1 MPHTNIVVRQLS
13 RPAVRFQLLNF
24 RDPSDRAAPIDVTGY
39 LFKLMVKNS
48 LDLEDSRAFFDL
60 SATIVTASKGLV
72 QFQLTIAHTG
82 LPEGIYPG
90 EIRWYSDGVAT
101 NPPTDAVRVNFTVQP
116 PVDNVVAP

>member
-24 RDPSDRAAPIDVTGY
+24 RDPSDRTTPIDVTGY
-39 LFKLMVKNS
+39 LFKLMVKNT
-48 LDLEDSRAFFDL
+48 LDLEDARAFFDL
-60 SATIVTASKGLV
+60 SATIVTATLGLV
-72 QFQLTIAHTG
+72 QFQLSIAHTG
-82 LPEGIYPG
+82 LPVKTYPG

-101 NPPTDAVRVNFTVQP
+101 NPPTDAVPINFIVQA